1 MEILS
6 YPVGLLIG
14 LFPIAADLGPSRE
27 PAHLLLDSRP
37 VCELTERAPGCM
49 VDLGLD
55 PRVHLLELVR
65 TDATGRVTERVRRWV
80 NRPGVEPEV
89 LASGTCDEKR
99 RQCDFDLSWAHP
111 AKLDPKRLD
120 LTLDGVAVWHGREH
134 HATVPLAKGAKPQVL
149 VLDAQF
155 SDGTR
160 ASYTRTLFAFYP
172 EVAQAALQAVPILQ
186 SPGAPPDAS
195 AAEALRE
202 AGWPVR
208 IVEESEP
215 EIAFVVEPRVFDVV
229 PALKAKAFDGNAY
242 SSFSSTFTGIRVVL
256 ANESLMSFDSSM
268 SRKGWLGALLH
279 LTPAA
284 PSRWARIAD
293 GVAAAGYTLGS
304 VPRSRVVVLVVGAD
318 HPDLSTFSAA
328 QVRAYLSEVMVPLV
342 VWRVGNAVA
351 SDWPEGVRIGTAE
364 DFGAALASL
373 RVSLNRQRIAW
384 IEGTR
389 DIRYAGK
396 QLTATVPIA
405 GRDAETPPLP
415 ELIPSSDF
423 AGGTVPVLSSIGP
436 DGGTVHA
443 LAASADGSVVYA
455 GTHAGIFR
463 SADRGATWVRAS
475 AGLSLSP
482 VRCLAVDPS
491 DSGAVYAG
499 TDGGLFVTSDSG
511 EHWRAATSLASPPV
525 TALALDARK
534 PARLYVGTR
543 GRGVLWSGDG
553 GATLLAGTLDHGDV
567 RALAVDPRDRS
578 VWAATEEGLF
588 RSADHGFGW
597 TAAGKPSGRVLAL
610 VLDPRVPGRA
620 YAGTAGD
627 GLIVS
632 VDGGSSWR
640 PTKLSAAFV
649 TDLAPVAG
657 PPAALLAAST
667 DGVFSSTDGG
677 ATWKLAR
684 IGAIEALAPAG
695 PGVVLAAGLR
705 GVLRAEPPGRKWGES
720 NRGLFARAVYAVA
733 ATPSA
738 LCAGTSSQLL
748 RLPAKGGAW
757 ESVPGIPEDASGTF
771 AIAPLGSDPSAELLV
786 GTSGDIGRS
795 LGGGSSWSWVPTH
808 TVFSLASDPG
818 QPGVAYAATRAAV
831 LRSEDGGLGWKIAS
845 DGLLKTFA
853 FQLAV
858 DPRSSSTVY
867 AATAGSG
874 VYRTTDAAKSW
885 KPGGTELARSIV
897 RSLVLDPNA
906 MDTVYA
912 GTDRGVFASTTGG
925 RTWSPLFDGL
935 PRAPVYALSADPKS
949 PMTFFAGT
957 GAGLFET
964 IDGGRH
970 WNTAFAGRIPAP
982 VTSLSLDASGDAL
995 VAGTLGA
1002 GVFLVPLRN

>member
-27 PAHLLLDSRP
+27 PVHLLLDSRP

-65 TDATGRVTERVRRWV
+65 TDAAGRVTERVRRWV

-89 LASGTCDEKR
+89 LASGSCDEKR

-120 LTLDGVAVWHGREH
+120 LTLDGVSVWHGREH
-134 HATVPLAKGAKPQVL
+134 HVTLPLAKGAKPQVL

-186 SPGAPPDAS
+186 APGTPPDTS
-195 AAEALRE
+195 AEALRE

-215 EIAFVVEPRVFDVV
+215 QIIFVVEPRVFDIV
-229 PALKAKAFDGNAY
+229 PSLKSKAFDGNAY
-242 SSFSSTFTGIRVVL
+242 SNFSSTFTGIRVVL
-256 ANESLMSFDSSM
+256 ANESLMSFDSSA
-268 SRKGWLGALLH
+268 SRKGWLGALLQ
-279 LTPAA
+279 LAPTAPA
-284 PSRWARIAD
+284 RWSRIAD
-293 GVAAAGYTLGS
+293 GVAAAGYALGS
-304 VPRSRVVVLVVGAD
+304 APRSRAIVLVVGAD
-318 HPDLSTFSAA
+318 HTDLSTFSPSQA
-328 QVRAYLSEVMVPLV
+328 RAYLSEVMVPLT
-342 VWRVGNAVA
+342 VWRVGNAA
-351 SDWPEGVRIGTAE
+351 APDWPEGARIATAE
-364 DFGAALASL
+364 DFAAALAALRESL
-373 RVSLNRQRIAW
+373 GRQRIAW

-396 QLTATVPIA
+396 QLTATIPIA
-405 GRDAETPPLP
+405 GRDAATNPTTPEP
-415 ELIPSSDF
+415 IPSRDF
-423 AGGTVPVLSSIGP
+423 SGGATPVLSSIGP
-436 DGGTVHA
+436 DGGEVHA

-455 GTHAGIFR
+455 GTHAGVFR
-463 SADRGATWVRAS
+463 SRDRGTTWERAS
-475 AGLSLSP
+475 GGLSPSP
-482 VRCLAVDPS
+482 VRGLAVDPS
-491 DSGAVYAG
+491 DSGVVYAG
-499 TDGGLFVTSDSG
+499 TDAGLFVTGDSG
-511 EHWRAATSLASPPV
+511 EHWRSATAAPV
-525 TALALDARK
+525 TALALDSAR
-534 PARLYVGTR
+534 PSVLYVGTR
-543 GRGVLWSGDG
+543 GRGVLSSRDG
-553 GATLLAGTLDHGDV
+553 GTTLLAGALDHGDV

-578 VWAATEEGLF
+578 IWAATEEGLF
-588 RSADHGFGW
+588 RSQDHGSGW
-597 TAAGKPSGRVLAL
+597 TPSGKPSSLVLAL
-610 VLDPRVPGRA
+610 LLDPRITGRI

-632 VDGGSSWR
+632 VDGGGSWR
-640 PTKLSAAFV
+640 PSKLSAAFV

-657 PPAALLAAST
+657 TPAALLAAST
-667 DGVFSSTDGG
+667 DGIFSSTDGG
-677 ATWKLAR
+677 TTWKLAR
-684 IGAIEALAPAG
+684 VGAIEALAPAG
-695 PGVVLAAGLR
+695 SGVVLAAGLR
-705 GVLRAEPPGRKWGES
+705 GVLRADAPGRKWSPS
-720 NRGLFARAVYAVA
+720 NHGLVARTVYAIA

-748 RLPAKGGAW
+748 RLPATSTSW
-757 ESVPGIPEDASGTF
+757 EPIPGIPEDTSGMF
-771 AIAPLGSDPSAELLV
+771 AIAPLGSASSPELLV

-795 LGGGSSWSWVPTH
+795 LEGGTSWSWIPTH
-808 TVFSLASDPG
+808 TVFAFASDPG
-818 QPGVAYAATRAAV
+818 EPRVAYAATRAAV

-845 DGLLKTFA
+845 EGLLKTFA
-853 FQLAV
+853 FDLVV
-858 DPRSSSTVY
+858 DPKSPSTVY

-874 VYRTTDAAKSW
+874 VYRTTDAAKIW

-897 RSLVLDPNA
+897 RSLALDPNA
-906 MDTVYA
+906 TETVYA

-925 RTWSPLFDGL
+925 RSWSPLFDGL

-949 PMTFFAGT
+949 PLTFFAGT
-957 GAGLFET
+957 AAGLFET

-970 WNTAFAGRIPAP
+970 WNAAFAGRIPAP
-982 VTSLSLDASGDAL
+982 VTSLSMDSAGDAL